1 MHDSLHILEACSR
14 PIVFPFQ
21 NLIPSLLP
29 LANGV
34 PVWPQIYRCGWWLP
48 LLLFIRSWPQPHAHS
63 IRKFLSLQRLH
74 EYILRMLA
82 NPDMFGRLVARFLS
96 LSKIVFIGSL
106 NTDCSIHCNAA
117 AMWDHKVADS
127 SEGWIYNIT
136 NALFWSPTTRV
147 DAVHQQWDDNY
158 RFTWTISP
166 KNVVL

>member
-1 MHDSLHILEACSR
+1 MHDIVVRRERMVWFSNHDVSTIPDRLSTLPCMILFTSLTGRPIWFMLILEACSR

-82 NPDMFGRLVARFLS
+82 NPDMVLYVWEISCSIS
-96 LSKIVFIGSL
+96 LSFK
-106 NTDCSIHCNAA
+106 DCIH
-117 AMWDHKVADS
+117 
-127 SEGWIYNIT
+127 
-136 NALFWSPTTRV
+136 
-147 DAVHQQWDDNY
+147 
-158 RFTWTISP
+158 RFS
-166 KNVVL
+166 